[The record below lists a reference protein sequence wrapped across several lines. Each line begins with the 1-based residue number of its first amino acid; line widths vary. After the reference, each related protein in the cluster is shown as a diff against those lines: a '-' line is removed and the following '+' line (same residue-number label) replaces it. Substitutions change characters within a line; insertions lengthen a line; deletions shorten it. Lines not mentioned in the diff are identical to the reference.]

1 MKSAL
6 DSGVSSVRPGT
17 TSCDKADEFSVSGFV
32 QVDTLREMDYVFSSQ
47 VNRQRCTFQDV

>member
-1 MKSAL
+1 MKSVL

-32 QVDTLREMDYVFSSQ
+32 QDDTLKEMELVFSSQ
-47 VNRQRCTFQDV
+47 VNRQRCTF

>member
-6 DSGVSSVRPGT
+6 DSGVSSVRRGT

-32 QVDTLREMDYVFSSQ
+32 QVNILKEMEPVCQ
-47 VNRQRCTFQDV
+47 VSILQT